1 MWNDDLCSR
10 LRSVPM
16 TNQGVRFSRES
27 DNTRPV
33 QHVQIVMGSLEVN
46 ADSL

>member
-1 MWNDDLCSR
+1 
-10 LRSVPM
+10 M
-16 TNQGVRFSRES
+16 TNEGVRFSRES
-27 DNTRPV
+27 DDTSPI